1 MLFKIKSILS
11 VMFLLLINYWLTA
24 CATRPSSG
32 DIVIP
37 LQEYSIEDRENLA
50 NILDTVNNPILDK
63 FIGDYKNLRD
73 KVRVVN
79 MELIVIK

>member
-1 MLFKIKSILS
+1 MNGKIKLIRLG
-11 VMFLLLINYWLTA
+11 MFLLLINYWLTA

-32 DIVIP
+32 NVTIP
-37 LQEYSIEDRENLA
+37 LIEYSFEERADLA
-50 NILDTVNNPILDK
+50 NILDTVNNPTLDK

-79 MELIVIK
+79 RK